1 VYNIGLTGAA
11 DSAFFCPIH
20 RGGLDFYCALALL
33 RRIGLD
39 ILTVDWSL
47 RLDDRLDMAF
57 RQLELKNPINMISQI
72 LLVSL
77 IMLSLNHQNYKQL
90 SNEAVFLTPA
100 GL

>member
-1 VYNIGLTGAA
+1 
-11 DSAFFCPIH
+11 
-20 RGGLDFYCALALL
+20 
-33 RRIGLD
+33 
-39 ILTVDWSL
+39 
-47 RLDDRLDMAF
+47 
-57 RQLELKNPINMISQI
+57 MISQI